1 MSSEELAEWEKS
13 FDQGRGPYGLLVK
26 NTAIRIGPIQLIKT
40 RLLIP
45 GPSRVSMNWHIGGFS
60 TSATESEAFTRR
72 INSDH

>member
-1 MSSEELAEWEKS
+1 VEFALARSAASTPSTFRMSSEELAEWEKS

-40 RLLIP
+40 
-45 GPSRVSMNWHIGGFS
+45 
-60 TSATESEAFTRR
+60 SATESEAFTRR